1 MQMMLAGLAHR
12 QSSIAVI
19 AFEKNVGSLWV
30 LEKAINSKALLS
42 HHLLYM
48 SKLSLG
54 NKNAY

>member
-42 HHLLYM
+42 HHLL
-48 SKLSLG
+48 
-54 NKNAY
+54 